1 MGDARRDGDIVLM
14 ASKSSRNRRR
24 KSRRY
29 KPQNERVDQ
38 HAEAALSSMFDTVE
52 LLANVLQATDPQVE
66 VDNRIDDAA
75 EQLVAGV
82 AGYDP
87 LGTLEAIR
95 MMTLPF
101 APAGGMPSAG
111 TQSGPAVC
119 EILAV
124 ALLCAAS
131 DVDTDQNA
139 KRVDQD
145 LCGVIS
151 ERLIPIAHDLL
162 NLATVRDLLATD
174 AADAMAQV
182 SASVRGNGRWLRGT
196 SYPEM
201 HDATLKGLF
210 GESEVDAG
218 IRSVLGFG
226 VEDALSF
233 LNGCHQMQTEQLNE
247 RGQGLASAFNEMT

>member
-1 MGDARRDGDIVLM
+1 M
-14 ASKSSRNRRR
+14 
-24 KSRRY
+24 
-29 KPQNERVDQ
+29 DQ
-38 HAEAALSSMFDTVE
+38 HAEVVLNSTFDTAE
-52 LLANVLQATDPQVE
+52 LLSDVLQATDPQAE
-66 VDNRIDDAA
+66 VDKRIDDAA
-75 EQLVAGV
+75 KQFVVGL

-101 APAGGMPSAG
+101 APAGVIPSAG

-131 DVDTDQNA
+131 EIGASLDA

-151 ERLIPIAHDLL
+151 ERLIPLAHDLL
-162 NLATVRDLLATD
+162 NLGTVRDLLA
-174 AADAMAQV
+174 ADKADGMAQV
-182 SASVRGNGRWLRGT
+182 AAFVRGNGRWMRGT

-201 HDATLKGLF
+201 HDATLRGLF
-210 GESEVDAG
+210 GESAVDAG
-218 IRSVLGFG
+218 IDRFS
-226 VEDALSF
+226 
-233 LNGCHQMQTEQLNE
+233 
-247 RGQGLASAFNEMT
+247 ASASRMHCRSLTPANRCRRISSTSEVKVSLMRSTQST